1 MNKSIT
7 ISVINILFCTF
18 MANFIRV
25 TCFYNNL
32 HIMYIFIL
40 YTIYAILL
48 FIYQRW
54 INKKVLPFFFKNKHK
69 YDIMSLAL
77 SYTIVGII
85 FGRLLTVANIFTY
98 FIKLGQYIKYN
109 PNELNGKLFMAFTAH
124 VVIFLTISGMTAQG
138 LLDIK
143 IKDIKR
149 MRWNEK

>member
-1 MNKSIT
+1 M
-7 ISVINILFCTF
+7 
-18 MANFIRV
+18 
-25 TCFYNNL
+25 FYFVHLWQTSSEL
-32 HIMYIFIL
+32 HVFIL

-48 FIYQRW
+48 FIYERW

-77 SYTIVGII
+77 SYTIVGIV
-85 FGRLLTVANIFTY
+85 FGRLLTAANIFTY

-109 PNELNGKLFMAFTAH
+109 PNELNGKLFMAFIAH
-124 VVIFLTISGMTAQG
+124 AVIFLIISGMTVQG